1 MAKKQYE
8 DDDGRSFADMSQIE
22 RPNFFSFGRMPER
35 STHDNDRSRKAQ
47 APSAGDEMS
56 KQERRWYVLG
66 AMKASLLIGL
76 AYVVGLGLLIL
87 LMVYLW

>member
-1 MAKKQYE
+1 MAKKQYD

-22 RPNFFSFGRMPER
+22 RPNFFSLGRMPER
-35 STHDNDRSRKAQ
+35 RERDEERPRKPQVPAVE
-47 APSAGDEMS
+47 DEMT

-66 AMKASLLIGL
+66 TLKASLLIGL

-87 LMVYLW
+87 LMVSFW

>member
-8 DDDGRSFADMSQIE
+8 DDDGRTFADMSQIE
-22 RPNFFSFGRMPER
+22 RPNFLSLGRMPER
-35 STHDNDRSRKAQ
+35 IERNNDRPKKIHLPDGA
-47 APSAGDEMS
+47 DEMTR
-56 KQERRWYVLG
+56 QERRWYVLG

-87 LMVYLW
+87 LMVYFW